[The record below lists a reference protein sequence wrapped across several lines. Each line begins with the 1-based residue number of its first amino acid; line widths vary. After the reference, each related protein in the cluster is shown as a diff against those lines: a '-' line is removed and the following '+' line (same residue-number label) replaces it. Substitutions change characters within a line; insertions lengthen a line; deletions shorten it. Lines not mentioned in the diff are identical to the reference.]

1 MGTEQVVHEEQQA
14 QGQQQLEVAGL
25 GACRSSP
32 GHARL
37 QVVAVAG
44 VGSAKLIDGLEG
56 MVTGLGHLQQQ
67 QPAVGMPA
75 RH

>member
-1 MGTEQVVHEEQQA
+1 MGIELVVHEEQQA

-25 GACRSSP
+25 VECRNSP

-37 QVVAVAG
+37 QVAVAG

-67 QPAVGMPA
+67 QPAVGMRA